1 MIQSERNK
9 ENLQRMT
16 MEVALE
22 DNNLMEKVLPPDEQ
36 EIDVELEA
44 KEKKYLRGE
53 GAKLE
58 TLKDKKLKTQLAS
71 REKLYGKSAKA
82 AAKIEKWLLPASAG
96 YLETDG
102 LEKTWRVKQT
112 DIAKEVDILSSRNQ
126 YDIVLPDFGPYKLDF
141 TASGRH
147 MLAGG
152 RKGHLA
158 LVDMMSMNLIKEIQV
173 RETVRDVAFLH
184 NDQFFAAAQK
194 KYSYIY
200 GRDGTEL
207 HCLKE
212 RGPVARLRFLK
223 NHFLLVSV
231 NKTGQLHYQDVT
243 YGDMVASIRTG
254 KGRTDVME
262 VNPYNGVVALGH
274 SGGTVTMWKPTSQAP
289 LVQMQCHPGPV
300 SSLAFHPNG
309 HLMATSGKERKLKIW
324 DLRKFE
330 EVQTIHGFHAK
341 TLSFSQKGLLA
352 AGTGSFVQVLGDSSG
367 DYSRYMSHSM
377 VKGYQI
383 EKVMFRPYEDV
394 LGIGHSMGWSSV
406 LIPGSGEPNFDSW
419 VANPFETTK
428 QRREKEVHLLLDKLP
443 PETIMLDPSKIG
455 AMRPSRRKERPTR
468 GEIEAE
474 KEVAVEAAKGV
485 ELKKKTKG
493 RNKPSKRTKKK
504 KELVENV
511 KKTFPE
517 QEQGA
522 AAKKRRIGEDAAADL
537 PSSLKR
543 RKLMTMENEFDSKL
557 SLQGN
562 ASNVEGS
569 ISRSKSFAFKAPQ
582 ENFTIQDFE
591 LDKIYGVGSYSKVVR
606 ATKKKDGGVYALK
619 IMDKKF
625 ITKENKTA
633 YVKLERIVLDQLDHP
648 GIVKL
653 FFTFQDNFS
662 LYMALESCEGGELFD
677 QITRKGCLS
686 EDEARFYGA
695 EVVDALEYI
704 HTMGLIHRDIKP
716 ENLLLTSDGHIKIAD
731 FGSVKPMQ
739 DSQITLLPNAA
750 SDDKACTFV
759 GTAAYV
765 PPEVLNSSPA
775 TFGLLGSVDYYNASY
790 LKQFFFV
797 ICGTNSN
804 RNDLWALGC
813 TLYQMLSGTSPFKD
827 ASEWLIFQRIIAR
840 DLKFPNHFSEAARD
854 LIDRLLDTD
863 PSRRPGAGPEG
874 YASLKRH
881 PFFKGVDW
889 KKPRSQTPPKLA
901 LDPSS
906 QSASPE
912 RDGSQWNPTH
922 VGDASAMQNN
932 GPSSTSESS
941 GSITRLASID
951 SFDSRWQQFLEPGE
965 SVIMLSAVKKLRKIT
980 NKKVQLI
987 LTNKPRLIYVDPSK
1001 LVAKGNII
1009 WSDNSSDLN
1018 VQISSPSHFK
1028 ICTVTHIHNASH
1040 QLFIFLADQNLT
1052 VDFIWQ
1058 PKKVLSIEDSKQ
1070 RALQWRKAIETLQN
1084 R

>member
-1 MIQSERNK
+1 MASSEHALTYLKTLHRRRVLFLPHRRRLKSQTHASQVKANSK
-9 ENLQRMT
+9 VI

-22 DNNLMEKVLPPDEQ
+22 DNSLMDKVLPPDEQ

-53 GAKLE
+53 GANLE

-200 GRDGTEL
+200 ARDGTEL

-223 NHFLLVSV
+223 NHFLLASV
-231 NKTGQLHYQDVT
+231 NKIGQLHYQDVT

-300 SSLAFHPNG
+300 SSLAFHHNG

-455 AMRPSRRKERPTR
+455 AMRPSRRKERLTR

-504 KELVENV
+504 KELVENA
-511 KKTFPE
+511 KRTFPE
-517 QEQGA
+517 QENSA
-522 AAKKRRIGEDAAADL
+522 AGKKRRIGEDAAAEL
-537 PSSLKR
+537 PACLKRCR

-562 ASNVEGS
+562 GEGSS

-677 QITRKGCLS
+677 QITRKGRLS

-775 TFGLLGSVDYYNASY
+775 TFG
-790 LKQFFFV
+790 
-797 ICGTNSN
+797 
-804 RNDLWALGC
+804 NDLWALGC

-901 LDPSS
+901 PDPSS

-912 RDGSQWNPTH
+912 RDGSPWNPTH

-980 NKKVQLI
+980 SKKVQLI

-1028 ICTVTHIHNASH
+1028 ICT
-1040 QLFIFLADQNLT
+1040 
-1052 VDFIWQ
+1052 

>member
-1 MIQSERNK
+1 MSCLIRLGYK
-9 ENLQRMT
+9 EKLQGMT

-53 GAKLE
+53 GANLE

-71 REKLYGKSAKA
+71 RENLYGKSAKA

-200 GRDGTEL
+200 ARDGTEL

-223 NHFLLVSV
+223 NHFLLASV
-231 NKTGQLHYQDVT
+231 NKIGQLHYQDVT

-300 SSLAFHPNG
+300 SSVAFHPNG

-522 AAKKRRIGEDAAADL
+522 AGKKRRIGEDAAADL

-543 RKLMTMENEFDSKL
+543 YRRKLMTMEDEFDSKL

-582 ENFTIQDFE
+582 ENFTVQDFE

-775 TFGLLGSVDYYNASY
+775 TFG
-790 LKQFFFV
+790 
-797 ICGTNSN
+797 
-804 RNDLWALGC
+804 NDLWALGC

-901 LDPSS
+901 PDPSS

-912 RDGSQWNPTH
+912 RDGSPWNPTH

-1028 ICTVTHIHNASH
+1028 ICT
-1040 QLFIFLADQNLT
+1040 
-1052 VDFIWQ
+1052 